1 MVTSHLPDN
10 ESVVKAISI
19 EALELRQGDSTL
31 FSHLTLALDPGEK
44 VALTA
49 PSGYGKS
56 TLMRCLLGFVPIYQ
70 GRIRIFGTELT
81 PRSAW
86 QLRSRMAYV
95 DQEPDLGDD
104 SVDAFLARPFSYKK
118 NQHLHFDS
126 ARVTALMSQLH
137 LPHSLRNKKTNALSG
152 GEKQRVALIGA
163 LLLKRDILLVDE
175 PTSALDQ
182 ETAIAVVDLLNT
194 MRNLTLVAIAHDQSL
209 TTAVDRTIDLLKFS
223 RRPG

>member
-10 ESVVKAISI
+10 QSVVKAISI
-19 EALELRQGDSTL
+19 EALELRQGGSTL
-31 FSHLTLALDPGEK
+31 LSHLTLALDPGEK

-56 TLMRCLLGFVPIYQ
+56 TLMRCLLGFFPIHQ
-70 GRIRIFGTELT
+70 GSIKIFGTELT
-81 PRSAW
+81 PPSAW

-104 SVDAFLARPFSYKK
+104 SVDAFWSRPFSYKK
-118 NQHLHFDS
+118 NQHLHVD
-126 ARVTALMSQLH
+126 AERVTTLMSQLH
-137 LPHSLRNKKTNALSG
+137 LPHLLRNKKTSSLSG

-163 LLLKRDILLVDE
+163 LLLKRDILLMDE

-182 ETAIAVVDLLNT
+182 GAAVAVADLLNS
-194 MRNLTLVAIAHDQSL
+194 MRNLTLVAITHDQAL
-209 TTAVDRTIDLLKFS
+209 ATVVDRTVDLLKVS
-223 RRPG
+223 RRPE